1 MEKISKRAFLKRLLM
16 GGAVL
21 GTAPQW
27 AFGRSRVTAQDHL
40 PVFDEVD
47 ICVLGGSCTG
57 VFAAVRAAR
66 LGASVALVEQQ
77 GCFGGVAT
85 SSLVNIWHSL
95 YDTVYERKIIGGLTD
110 EVIARMK
117 SRNAVISSD
126 RNESVGYTFNSQ
138 ELKIDLD
145 ELVIESGLHP
155 YLHTLFSEPYLEG
168 GRLTGVIVD
177 SKSGRG
183 IIKAHQFIDATG
195 DGDLCVRLGVPSYT
209 HSFIQPPTTCA
220 YFEGFNFGEVGR
232 LIKEHGDEF
241 DLKPGFIWGSAL
253 PGTKDQMVAGTRV
266 LNRDCAEIND
276 LTMAEIEGRRQ
287 VRAIMDLVRKYGE
300 SKIGLAGL
308 PSYIGIRE
316 SRHVKC
322 RYQVSDEDALHGRRF
337 EDAIANGSYR
347 FDVHHQDKPGV
358 TFRYLNGKEVYN
370 PQNGQKSVWGR
381 WRPEQDASPTFYQIP
396 LRSLIPQ
403 NTRNVILAGRMLDA
417 APIAYSGMRVMVNM
431 NQVGEAAG
439 VTACLAL
446 KKGCAIADVPSSEVR
461 ALLAD
466 GGSVII

>member
-1 MEKISKRAFLKRLLM
+1 M

-27 AFGRSRVTAQDHL
+27 AFGRSRVAAQNHL

-110 EVIARMK
+110 EVIARLK
-117 SRNAVISSD
+117 SRNAVTSSD

-220 YFEGFNFGEVGR
+220 HFAGFNAGEVGR

-241 DLKPGFIWGSAL
+241 DLKPGFIWWR
-253 PGTKDQMVAGTRV
+253 P
-266 LNRDCAEIND
+266 NFC
-276 LTMAEIEGRRQ
+276 
-287 VRAIMDLVRKYGE
+287 
-300 SKIGLAGL
+300 
-308 PSYIGIRE
+308 
-316 SRHVKC
+316 
-322 RYQVSDEDALHGRRF
+322 RRF
-337 EDAIANGSYR
+337 
-347 FDVHHQDKPGV
+347 
-358 TFRYLNGKEVYN
+358 L
-370 PQNGQKSVWGR
+370 
-381 WRPEQDASPTFYQIP
+381 
-396 LRSLIPQ
+396 
-403 NTRNVILAGRMLDA
+403 
-417 APIAYSGMRVMVNM
+417 
-431 NQVGEAAG
+431 
-439 VTACLAL
+439 
-446 KKGCAIADVPSSEVR
+446 
-461 ALLAD
+461 
-466 GGSVII
+466 

>member
-1 MEKISKRAFLKRLLM
+1 MEQISKRAFLKRLLM

-85 SSLVNIWHSL
+85 GSLVNVWHSL
-95 YDTVYERKIIGGLTD
+95 YDTAFQWKIIGGLTE

-117 SRNAVISSD
+117 QRNAVNAAD

-145 ELVIESGLHP
+145 ELVLESGIHP
-155 YLHTLFSEPYLEG
+155 YLHTLFSEPYREND
-168 GRLTGVIVD
+168 RLVGVVVD

-183 IIKAHQFIDATG
+183 IIKARHFIDATG
-195 DGDLCVRLGVPSYT
+195 DGDLCVRLGEKSYT
-209 HSFIQPPTTCA
+209 HGFIQPPTTCA
-220 YFEGFNFGEVGR
+220 YFEGFNSGEVNR

-253 PGTKDQMVAGTRV
+253 PGTNDRMVAGTRV

-322 RYQVSDEDALHGRRF
+322 HYQVSDEDALHGRRF
-337 EDAIANGSYR
+337 EDGIANGSYR

-370 PQNGQKSVWGR
+370 PQNGQKAVWGR
-381 WRPEQDASPTFYQIP
+381 WRSETESSPTFYQIP
-396 LRSLIPQ
+396 LRSLIPRKTQ
-403 NTRNVILAGRMLDA
+403 NVILAGRMLDA
-417 APIAYSGMRVMVNM
+417 APIAFSGMRVMVNL

-439 VTACLAL
+439 VAAYLAL
-446 KKGCAIADVPSSEVR
+446 KKDCAIGDVPPSEVR

>member
-1 MEKISKRAFLKRLLM
+1 MEQISKRVFLKRLLL
-16 GGAVL
+16 GGAAL

-27 AFGRSRVTAQDHL
+27 AFGTSRVAAQDRL
-40 PVFDEVD
+40 PVFDDVD

-85 SSLVNIWHSL
+85 GSLVNVWHSL
-95 YDTVYERKIIGGLTD
+95 YDTAFQWKIIGGLTD

-117 SRNAVISSD
+117 KRNTVDVVD
-126 RNESVGYTFNSQ
+126 RNESVGFTFNSQ

-145 ELVIESGLHP
+145 ELVLESGIHP
-155 YLHTLFSEPYLEG
+155 YLHTLFSEPYMERD
-168 GRLTGVIVD
+168 RLSGVIVD

-183 IIKAHQFIDATG
+183 IIKARHFVDATG
-195 DGDLCVRLGVPSYT
+195 DGDLCVRLGEKSYL
-209 HSFIQPPTTCA
+209 HGYIQPPTTCA
-220 YFEGFNFGEVGR
+220 YLEGFNSREVER

-253 PGTKDQMVAGTRV
+253 PGTNDRMIAGTRV

-287 VRAIMDLVRKYGE
+287 VRAVMDLVRKYGE
-300 SKIGLAGL
+300 SKMGLAGL

-322 RYQVSDEDALHGRRF
+322 RYQVSDDDALYGRRF
-337 EDAIANGSYR
+337 EDGIANGSYR
-347 FDVHHQDKPGV
+347 FDVHHQDKAGV
-358 TFRYLNGKEVYN
+358 TFRYLDGKEVYN
-370 PQNGQKSVWGR
+370 PQNGQKPVWSR
-381 WRPEQDASPTFYQIP
+381 WRPEQESSPTFYQIP

-403 NTRNVILAGRMLDA
+403 KTENVILAGRMLDA
-417 APIAYSGMRVMVNM
+417 APVAYSGMRVMVNL

-439 VTACLAL
+439 VTAFLAW
-446 KKGCAIADVPSSEVR
+446 KKGCAIGDVPPSEVR
-461 ALLAD
+461 ALLSA